1 MDNRYRWWRNKC
13 VTYSDK
19 MDSWAWNQTRESK
32 TVTQVR
38 LVSESLRKASK
49 LPNDMDAHEYLVK
62 LDDDVHVRKALNG
75 NPFTTKAIQV
85 ISKFTT

>member
-1 MDNRYRWWRNKC
+1 
-13 VTYSDK
+13 
-19 MDSWAWNQTRESK
+19 MDSWAWDQTRESK

-49 LPNDMDAHEYLVK
+49 LPYDMGAHEHLVK
-62 LDDDVHVRKALNG
+62 LDDDVHVKKALNG

>member
-1 MDNRYRWWRNKC
+1 MDNRDRWWR
-13 VTYSDK
+13 
-19 MDSWAWNQTRESK
+19 
-32 TVTQVR
+32 TQVR

-49 LPNDMDAHEYLVK
+49 LPYDMGAHEHLVK
-62 LDDDVHVRKALNG
+62 LDDDVHVKKALNG